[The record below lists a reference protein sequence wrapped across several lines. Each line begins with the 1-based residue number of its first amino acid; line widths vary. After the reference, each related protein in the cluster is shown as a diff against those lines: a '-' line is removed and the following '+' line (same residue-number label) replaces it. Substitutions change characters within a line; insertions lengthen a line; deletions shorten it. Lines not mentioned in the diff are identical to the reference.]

1 MIIKRILNNNAV
13 MSVDESGEDIIVKG
27 KGIAFQKK
35 SGDEINQNKIDK
47 IFVDDIKNSDSNT
60 NVTDTII
67 DLGHKM
73 ELTIIAEGV
82 ETEAQLAYL
91 IEKGCDVIQGYL
103 YSKPLPEKELEKWIC
118 NF

>member
-47 IFVDDIKNSDSNT
+47 IFVIKNQEINRRYQEILVHIPYDCT
-60 NVTDTII
+60 LFCAI
-67 DLGHKM
+67 
-73 ELTIIAEGV
+73 
-82 ETEAQLAYL
+82 
-91 IEKGCDVIQGYL
+91 
-103 YSKPLPEKELEKWIC
+103 
-118 NF
+118 

>member
-47 IFVDDIKNSDSNT
+47 IFVIKKFLFIFHMI
-60 NVTDTII
+60 VLMLVKI
-67 DLGHKM
+67 
-73 ELTIIAEGV
+73 
-82 ETEAQLAYL
+82 
-91 IEKGCDVIQGYL
+91 
-103 YSKPLPEKELEKWIC
+103 
-118 NF
+118 

>member
-47 IFVDDIKNSDSNT
+47 IFVIKNQEINRRYQEIL
-60 NVTDTII
+60 VHI
-67 DLGHKM
+67 
-73 ELTIIAEGV
+73 
-82 ETEAQLAYL
+82 
-91 IEKGCDVIQGYL
+91 
-103 YSKPLPEKELEKWIC
+103 P
-118 NF
+118 